1 MLGPHTYWKAFN
13 FDSDLAQKS
22 IKSFLLFTASS
33 SAILEFFHTHVH
45 LFVLKIS
52 NLPIFSILGW
62 SRVFFSSAF
71 LYFIVLNLFDKHFSS
86 FLISKAGYLF
96 YNAFFYFIIINLFDK
111 HFSSILISKAGYL
124 FVLPFYLRLL
134 KISSAAYSRQ
144 SAIKDSPNKV
154 EDICMKMHTCS
165 HSRFCNFS

>member
-1 MLGPHTYWKAFN
+1 MII
-13 FDSDLAQKS
+13 LA
-22 IKSFLLFTASS
+22 
-33 SAILEFFHTHVH
+33 
-45 LFVLKIS
+45 
-52 NLPIFSILGW
+52 IFSILGW

-86 FLISKAGYLF
+86 FLISKTGYLF

-134 KISSAAYSRQ
+134 KINSAAYSRQ
-144 SAIKDSPNKV
+144 STIKSK
-154 EDICMKMHTCS
+154 DICIPALIVDS
-165 HSRFCNFS
+165 EIFHSLAFIINLVRKLYIAM